1 MKIINSLLLLDDT
14 LRPPAS
20 FLGFFLLLKS
30 CVHVVQD
37 VWASDQSN
45 YHPKFSLNTLVLFPK
60 LTVIINSFA
69 HKVARNKF
77 SMKHSFFSSIYC
89 LLTLCMSSLVCQVA
103 ISQSSLYLS
112 FIDSFIDSITFKSI
126 NCTGCFLSLCKL
138 TFS

>member
-1 MKIINSLLLLDDT
+1 MKIINSLLLLLLDDALT
-14 LRPPAS
+14 EATCQL
-20 FLGFFLLLKS
+20 LGFCFLLLKS

-37 VWASDQSN
+37 VWASYQSN

-69 HKVARNKF
+69 HKVARNNF

-89 LLTLCMSSLVCQVA
+89 LLTLCMYSLVCQVA

-112 FIDSFIDSITFKSI
+112 FIDSFIDSITSKSI
-126 NCTGCFLSLCKL
+126 KLCWMLPL
-138 TFS
+138 TV